1 MAYNKVVFAN
11 ETLIDLTGDT
21 VTQSDVQVGKYYT
34 GPDGVR
40 RQGTST
46 KDSDTSDASAIASN
60 ILYGQTAYAQGNK
73 ITGTMPNKGSVTGYI
88 TNKDDVYMIPN
99 GYHDGGGKVG
109 IASVEKAK
117 IIPANIK
124 SGEEIMG
131 VEGSYTGEDPIIQEN
146 KSIGAEVTDETI
158 TVTPDTG
165 YDGIEQISIYP
176 IKYELEANA
185 AGGNTCTIVDGE
197 VPAPGPDYP
206 EQSYGCIVSFDYADG
221 ALETKEYWNGSSW
234 AQINPYAEVYDAV
247 SWDDEHSLNKIK
259 MRLKAKDN
267 YHVDTRQPSEDI
279 STFMNDY
286 VPGVREGG
294 HGCTWAGITVEGVV
308 HQLWQYCYQDGD
320 YYIVELVNYECPSTP
335 QSPKTA
341 SIYLKARPD

>member
-21 VTQSDVQVGKYYT
+21 VAQSDVQVGKYYT

-46 KDSDTSDASAIASN
+46 KDSDTSDANAVASN
-60 ILYGQTAYAQGNK
+60 ILSGQTAYAQGNK

-88 TNKDDVYMIPN
+88 ASKDDVYMIPN

-109 IASVEKAK
+109 IASAEKAK

-176 IKYELEANA
+176 IKYKLDPNA

-197 VPAPGPDYP
+197 VPAEVGCFYGTIPSSWTEESGNWVGGHNPGEHAVTGGSP
-206 EQSYGCIVSFDYADG
+206 EYNEETGKYTFYLHGSFANAVREFYNDHMALKWADG
-221 ALETKEYWNGSSW
+221 TYYPAEGSGFSIDQ
-234 AQINPYAEVYDAV
+234 AYITFKDIKAGTTERQAV
-247 SWDDEHSLNKIK
+247 TIEFF
-259 MRLKAKDN
+259 
-267 YHVDTRQPSEDI
+267 E
-279 STFMNDY
+279 
-286 VPGVREGG
+286 
-294 HGCTWAGITVEGVV
+294 
-308 HQLWQYCYQDGD
+308 
-320 YYIVELVNYECPSTP
+320 
-335 QSPKTA
+335 
-341 SIYLKARPD
+341 

>member
-21 VTQSDVQVGKYYT
+21 VAQSDVQVGKYYT

-46 KDSDTSDASAIASN
+46 KDSDTSDANAVASN
-60 ILYGQTAYAQGNK
+60 ILSGQTAYAQGNK

-88 TNKDDVYMIPN
+88 ASKDDVYMIPN

-109 IASVEKAK
+109 IASAEKAK

-176 IKYELEANA
+176 IKYRLDPNA

-206 EQSYGCIVSFDYADG
+206 EQSYGCMAYWELSPAEF
-221 ALETKEYWNGSSW
+221 KSREYWNGSTW
-234 AQINPYAEVYDAV
+234 VNCTPYNTAYDAV
-247 SWDDEHSLNKIK
+247 SWDDEHSVNKIK
-259 MRLKAKDN
+259 IRLKPQDG
-267 YHVDTRQPSEDI
+267 YYIDTREPSATLEEFNQDSGQGSVYASI
-279 STFMNDY
+279 SNQ
-286 VPGVREGG
+286 GV
-294 HGCTWAGITVEGVV
+294 TK
-308 HQLWQYCYQDGD
+308 QLWQYCYQDGD
-320 YYIVELVNYECPSTP
+320 YYIFELVNNAYPSTP
-335 QSPKTA
+335 QSPKQA
-341 SIYLKARPD
+341 EIYLKARH

>member
-21 VTQSDVQVGKYYT
+21 VAQSDVQVGKYYT

-46 KDSDTSDASAIASN
+46 KDSDTSDANAVASN
-60 ILYGQTAYAQGNK
+60 ILSGQTAYAQGNK

-88 TNKDDVYMIPN
+88 ASKDDVYMIPN

-109 IASVEKAK
+109 IASAEKAK

-176 IKYELEANA
+176 IKYKLDPNA

-197 VPAPGPDYP
+197 VPPPGPVYP
-206 EQSYGCIVSFDYADG
+206 ENSYGCYAAFESIDG
-221 ALETKEYWNGSSW
+221 FFSTAEYWNGSSW
-234 AQINPYAEVYDAV
+234 KEINATTYYDAV
-247 SWDDEHSLNKIK
+247 NWDDEHHVNKIK
-259 MRLKAKDN
+259 IRLKSSSS
-267 YHVDTRQPSEDI
+267 YYGVDTRQPSEQL
-279 STFMNDY
+279 STFNSSS
-286 VPGVREGG
+286 GQGS
-294 HGCTWAGITVEGVV
+294 TWAGITVGGVAS
-308 HQLWQYCYQDGD
+308 QMWQYYYQDGD
-320 YYIVELVNYECPSTP
+320 YYIVELINNVSPSTP
-335 QSPKTA
+335 MDPKTA
-341 SIYLKARPD
+341 NIYLKARHV

>member
-21 VTQSDVQVGKYYT
+21 VSQSDVQVGKYYT

-46 KDSDTSDASAIASN
+46 KDSDTSDANAVASN
-60 ILYGQTAYAQGNK
+60 ILSGQTAYAQGNK

-88 TNKDDVYMIPN
+88 ASKDDVYMIPN

-109 IASVEKAK
+109 IASAEKAK

-176 IKYELEANA
+176 IKYKLDPNA

-197 VPAPGPDYP
+197 VPVPGPDYP
-206 EQSYGCIVSFDYADG
+206 EQSYGCIASFEYVDG
-221 ALETKEYWNGSSW
+221 YFSTAEYWNGSSW
-234 AQINPYAEVYDAV
+234 TQIIPYQESYDAV
-247 SWDDEHSLNKIK
+247 VWDDEHRINKIK
-259 MRLKAKDN
+259 MRLKAEDN

-279 STFMNDY
+279 TTFMNDY
-286 VPGVREGG
+286 VPGVMEGG
-294 HGCTWAGITVEGVV
+294 QGSTWAGITVGGVAS
-308 HQLWQYCYQDGD
+308 QMWQYYYQDGD
-320 YYIVELVNYECPSTP
+320 YYIVELVNNVSPSTP
-335 QSPKTA
+335 MDPKTA
-341 SIYLKARPD
+341 NIYLKARPN